1 MPEAAQTVLRGALL
15 ALRVLGADG
24 AVGFAGV
31 LILAFWL
38 RAYTGFGSSLV
49 GAAGLTLLLPAAQV
63 VPLLFALEVLASLT
77 LLPGALPQVHWQSLG
92 WAAGVSVVVTPLGVL
107 LLKDAPARPMG
118 LVVSSAVLL
127 AVIVLWRRPR
137 RSAPPGPWAAVSAGA
152 IAGLLGGAA
161 SINGPPMVLYYLA
174 RGDAPAVARAS
185 LIAFFLLTDTLA
197 LLWAALLGL
206 LTAQVL
212 GMLLLALPAMLAGS
226 LIGAWGFRRAPPAL
240 FRHVALA
247 ALLLL
252 GLAGVLRAIW
262 P

>member
-92 WAAGVSVVVTPLGVL
+92 WAA
-107 LLKDAPARPMG
+107 
-118 LVVSSAVLL
+118 
-127 AVIVLWRRPR
+127 
-137 RSAPPGPWAAVSAGA
+137 
-152 IAGLLGGAA
+152 
-161 SINGPPMVLYYLA
+161 
-174 RGDAPAVARAS
+174 
-185 LIAFFLLTDTLA
+185 
-197 LLWAALLGL
+197 
-206 LTAQVL
+206 
-212 GMLLLALPAMLAGS
+212 
-226 LIGAWGFRRAPPAL
+226 
-240 FRHVALA
+240 
-247 ALLLL
+247 
-252 GLAGVLRAIW
+252 
-262 P
+262 